1 MLSGFPGQRPDTQ
14 HGDRAWPCC
23 LLMSQIPET
32 SLGTSLLVLIQE
44 VGEVRLYNPPKV
56 SDARSDFAHILL
68 IRTRLTHKNKTLS
81 LVLMSKHTFPLYVFT
96 SSREDRVS
104 EGATF
109 RVAGHSGIFHYKRY
123 RHLAEL
129 LFKLLL
135 SSGSFLFC
143 KLLNAKQIR
152 TWQAILF
159 LIPL

>member
-1 MLSGFPGQRPDTQ
+1 MLSVFPGQRPDTQ
-14 HGDRAWPCC
+14 HGDGAWPCC

-44 VGEVRLYNPPKV
+44 VGDVRLYNPPKV

-68 IRTRLTHKNKTLS
+68 IRTRLRVS
-81 LVLMSKHTFPLYVFT
+81 PYSLYVFP

-104 EGATF
+104 EGAAF
-109 RVAGHSGIFHYKRY
+109 RVAGHSGIFHYKCY